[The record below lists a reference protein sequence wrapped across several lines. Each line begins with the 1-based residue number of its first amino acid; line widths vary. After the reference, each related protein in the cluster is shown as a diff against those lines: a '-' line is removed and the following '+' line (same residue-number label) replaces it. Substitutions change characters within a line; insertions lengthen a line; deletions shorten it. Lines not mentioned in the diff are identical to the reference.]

1 MSVGLNPGCDFSDRR
16 RPCIECRSQA
26 VIGAFDDV
34 GNAIVRRGG
43 IIWVLTLKVL
53 ERSVRQLVGAGKVAN
68 DSRTVGLVARING

>member
-1 MSVGLNPGCDFSDRR
+1 
-16 RPCIECRSQA
+16 